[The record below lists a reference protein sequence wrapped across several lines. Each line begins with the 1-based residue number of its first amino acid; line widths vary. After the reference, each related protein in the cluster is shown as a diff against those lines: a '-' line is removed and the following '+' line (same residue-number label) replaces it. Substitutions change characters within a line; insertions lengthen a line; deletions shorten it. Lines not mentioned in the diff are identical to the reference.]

1 MKTSMVS
8 GELYR
13 NYNLER
19 VCKDAIYEQ
28 LEMTPELEEYLMR
41 EYEFSIDCQFGMLG
55 MWLGKTYKEDY
66 ERVREGLASFQI
78 EGLDM
83 RRQVVCLPIQ
93 KLVLVI
99 FFPMPDRRQYMY
111 FQRKVQNEW
120 SLFAPESSVF
130 VAERCTGLAGMSD
143 TLRVIMAQLE
153 WNLVVGSRV
162 LINAERIRSMH
173 VTPLKYP
180 KELDGEVEK
189 ALLQKNAHEFETCFK
204 KLWETCR
211 KEVHTPEAIKS
222 ICLRYGMMIAH
233 VARIQGV
240 AHTDIEV
247 QRMVKIIVNAVYWR
261 DIWDGLIKFAAA
273 MMKSDDKE
281 KAQSLLVI
289 KARSLMKQYYSSG
302 ITLEEVADKL
312 HISDEY
318 LSTLFKKETGVT
330 FSETIRGYR
339 IERVKE
345 LLKTSRLKINE
356 IAGLA
361 GYSDAKYMSRV
372 FKEEVGMSPN
382 EYRKSRAR

>member
-28 LEMTPELEEYLMR
+28 LEMTPELEEYLLE
-41 EYEFSIDCQFGMLG
+41 EYEFSINCQFGMLG
-55 MWLGKTYKEDY
+55 MWLGKTYEEDY
-66 ERVREGLASFQI
+66 ERVRDGLATFQI

-93 KLVLVI
+93 RLVLVI

-130 VAERCTGLAGMSD
+130 VAERCTGLSGMST
-143 TLRVIMAQLE
+143 TLRLIMEQLD

-162 LINAERIRSMH
+162 LINSERIKGLNFK
-173 VTPLKYP
+173 PLKYP

-189 ALLQKNAHEFETCFK
+189 ALLHKNAREFEVCFK
-204 KLWETCR
+204 KLWEVCR
-211 KEVHTPEAIKS
+211 RDVHTPEAIKTV
-222 ICLRYGMMIAH
+222 CMRYALVIAH
-233 VARIQGV
+233 IARIQGEAPLEIE
-240 AHTDIEV
+240 AH
-247 QRMVKIIVNAVYWR
+247 RMIKRVVNAVYWR
-261 DIWDGLIKFAAA
+261 DIWEAFIEFAAI
-273 MMKSDDKE
+273 MMKSNEKE
-281 KAQSLLVI
+281 KVQSLLVI
-289 KARSLMKQYYSSG
+289 KARALMKQYYSTG